1 MKNRLLAKFPVYSR
15 LDELDLQIRFES
27 WITQYPH
34 IGELYEKNRL
44 LIEVDE
50 HSNFVIEVKMSNKEY
65 LLWLIAHPETPLIT
79 EIYDI

>member
-1 MKNRLLAKFPVYSR
+1 MKTRLLAKFPVYSR
-15 LDELDLQIRFES
+15 LDDLDLQIRFEG
-27 WITQYPH
+27 WIKQYPH

-65 LLWLIAHPETPLIT
+65 LLWLIAHPETPLRT
-79 EIYDI
+79 LNLVY

>member
-1 MKNRLLAKFPVYSR
+1 MKKRLLAKFPVYSR
-15 LDELDLQIRFES
+15 LDELDLQIRFEW
-27 WITQYPH
+27 WIKQYPH

-65 LLWLIAHPETPLIT
+65 LLWLLAHPETPLIT
-79 EIYDI
+79 EIYNI

>member
-15 LDELDLQIRFES
+15 LDELDLHIRFE
-27 WITQYPH
+27 WWVKQYPH
-34 IGELYEKNRL
+34 IRELYKKNRL

-79 EIYDI
+79 EIYNI